1 MENKV
6 QMKMIFLF
14 LEPLPLKTNITLSN
28 NKIKPLLLSR
38 IKGSFA
44 RLLLLLLLLLLSRK
58 YVK

>member
-1 MENKV
+1 
-6 QMKMIFLF
+6 MKMIFLF